1 MRRSPADHDPAAQI
15 AELFVQNQLVSAS
28 FSLPKRGAGG
38 PGKSG
43 SGQPTKVVARPIVAR
58 GQTVLQLELRV
69 GTQARHEN
77 VTGADSAARLG
88 ELLAAFA
95 QVVVRSP
102 SQQTHWTRTSQGP
115 WRAKRIASEVT
126 TTVPVMAHNRAK
138 DYILKEGTAYPFL
151 VEIGVMTGAGAVR
164 ASMYHKFR
172 QINRFLELVR
182 DIVPHLP
189 ARDPLKV
196 VDFGC
201 GKSYLTF
208 ALHHFLTSELGRTV
222 EITGVDRKESVVSD
236 CAGLAERLACEG
248 LRFVSGEI
256 AGFQREAP
264 VDLAISLH
272 ACDTATDDALAA
284 AVGWN
289 ARVILAVPC
298 CQHEVAPQV
307 AAKEL
312 IPLLKHGILKDRF
325 AALATDS
332 LRALWLESQGYKT
345 QILEFIET
353 EHTPKNLLIRA
364 TKTPNSARVVT
375 ARAEYEA
382 FQTWLAIQKFHLSE
396 LEDADRSGGT
406 SRGGARGANS
416 DE

>member
-1 MRRSPADHDPAAQI
+1 MTRSAFENDPAAQI
-15 AELFVQNQLVSAS
+15 AGLFAQDELVSAS
-28 FSLPKRGAGG
+28 FSLPKRGAGADG
-38 PGKSG
+38 NLG
-43 SGQPTKVVARPIVAR
+43 SGRPTKVVARPIVAR
-58 GQTVLQLELRV
+58 GQKVLQLELRV

-77 VTGADSAARLG
+77 VTGTEAAARLG
-88 ELLAAFA
+88 ELLGMFG
-95 QVVVRSP
+95 QVVVRSA
-102 SQQTHWTRTSQGP
+102 SQQTHWTRLTKGP
-115 WRAKRIASEVT
+115 WRSKRSSSEVSPEL
-126 TTVPVMAHNRAK
+126 TVVAHNRAK
-138 DYILKEGTAYPFL
+138 DYILRDGTPYPFL
-151 VEIGVMTGAGAVR
+151 VAIGVMTGEGKVR
-164 ASMYHKFR
+164 AAMYHKFR

-189 ARDPLKV
+189 ARDPLTI

-208 ALHHFLTSELGRTV
+208 ALHHFLKTELGRTV
-222 EITGVDRKESVVSD
+222 EITGVDRKETVVAD
-236 CAGLAERLACEG
+236 CAALAERLACEG

-256 AGFQREAP
+256 SGFERETS

-272 ACDTATDDALAA
+272 ACDTATDDALSA

-312 IPLLKHGILKDRF
+312 APLLKHGILKERF

-345 QILEFIET
+345 QIVEFIET

-364 TKTPNSARVVT
+364 TKSTNSARVVA
-375 ARAEYEA
+375 ARAEFDAFRSWLGLRELHLNALEEA
-382 FQTWLAIQKFHLSE
+382 EHE
-396 LEDADRSGGT
+396 
-406 SRGGARGANS
+406 GGAKRRLGRIVDA
-416 DE
+416 E

>member
-1 MRRSPADHDPAAQI
+1 
-15 AELFVQNQLVSAS
+15 
-28 FSLPKRGAGG
+28 
-38 PGKSG
+38 
-43 SGQPTKVVARPIVAR
+43 
-58 GQTVLQLELRV
+58 
-69 GTQARHEN
+69 
-77 VTGADSAARLG
+77 
-88 ELLAAFA
+88 
-95 QVVVRSP
+95 
-102 SQQTHWTRTSQGP
+102 
-115 WRAKRIASEVT
+115 
-126 TTVPVMAHNRAK
+126 MAHNRAK
-138 DYILKEGTAYPFL
+138 DYILRDGTPYPFL
-151 VEIGVMTGAGAVR
+151 VAIGVMTGEGKVR
-164 ASMYHKFR
+164 AAMYHKFR

-189 ARDPLKV
+189 ARDPLTI

-208 ALHHFLTSELGRTV
+208 ALHHFLKTELGRTV
-222 EITGVDRKESVVSD
+222 EITGVDRKETVVAD
-236 CAGLAERLACEG
+236 CAALAERLACEG

-256 AGFQREAP
+256 SGFERETS

-272 ACDTATDDALAA
+272 ACDTATDDALSA

-312 IPLLKHGILKDRF
+312 APLLKHGILKERF

-345 QILEFIET
+345 QIVEFIET

-364 TKTPNSARVVT
+364 TKSTNSARVVA
-375 ARAEYEA
+375 ARAEFDAFRSWLGLRELHLNALEEA
-382 FQTWLAIQKFHLSE
+382 EHE
-396 LEDADRSGGT
+396 
-406 SRGGARGANS
+406 GGAKRRLGRIVDA
-416 DE
+416 E